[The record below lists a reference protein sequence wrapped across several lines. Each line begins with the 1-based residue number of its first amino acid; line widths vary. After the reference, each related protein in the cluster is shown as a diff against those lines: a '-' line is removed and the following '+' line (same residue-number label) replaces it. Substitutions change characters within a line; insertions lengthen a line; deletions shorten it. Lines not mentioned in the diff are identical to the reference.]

1 MSDMPETLEAC
12 VDWLC
17 ILQTEANDAN
27 LSIKDAL
34 EAVAEKFGKH
44 KPDLAAAI
52 KAKVHDEIEAL
63 RLKTQARLDVVEEVA
78 KA

>member
-1 MSDMPETLEAC
+1 MSDTPETLEAC

-17 ILQTEANDAN
+17 ILHTESAMAS
-27 LSIKDAL
+27 LALKEAL